1 MTGGYQNSGLGYYLD
16 STELLTVGDTA
27 WRTADPLPAKINGLK
42 AITIDNVPF
51 VLGVV
56 SSILGLRSSYLH
68 SQAEEL
74 QREQAIF

>member
-1 MTGGYQNSGLGYYLD
+1 M
-16 STELLTVGDTA
+16 GDTA

-68 SQAEEL
+68 SQAEKL
-74 QREQAIF
+74 QQRKQVIF